1 MTAMTHGL
9 SRLDRLMFECL
20 NNHALNDPAVLPQTF
35 GYLLGPNEITGN
47 LSKQAIVDAFD
58 ALVHTMKTTSQVDGP
73 ADAGMTF
80 FGQFID
86 HDVTFDATSAIGS
99 KIDPRS
105 IRNVRTPGLDLDC
118 VYGDGPGASPHL
130 YSSNPKLHG
139 FMLFGREGSPND
151 LPRNCEGMALIGDP
165 RNDENILISQVHGA
179 FIALHNILMS
189 HFKNDQSAQEDIRHC
204 AAMSVRSEVWH
215 DVVPSRSQI
224 FEHVRRFIRLHY
236 QWLVLHDFLPSFVD
250 PDVIESTLDRDP
262 FGDRGPIMPAEFSV
276 AAFRFGHS
284 TVRPKFDLSQS
295 KIGVGLFDG
304 EMNGAGWR
312 GPELDIE
319 MGRFFSIGG
328 AQAQK
333 ALPVGPK
340 IADVLFDLPDHVVKD
355 PLMWG
360 ELKIKVDLAKKLA
373 LRNILRDRTA
383 IRIASGQQVARH
395 LRIPELPAPQVLK
408 DHHIDKTPLWF
419 YCLQEAGEKGNGR
432 LTGVGG
438 ALVASVIIRLLKLDP
453 ESVLNTPGF
462 VPWSGFGENFSM
474 GALMH
479 FVETHR
485 DGIPER
491 EDLYCKQP

>member
-1 MTAMTHGL
+1 MTAMNHGL
-9 SRLDRLMFECL
+9 SRLDRLLFECL
-20 NNHALNDPAVLPQTF
+20 NNHALNEPGLLPQTF

-47 LSKQAIVDAFD
+47 LSKEAIVDGFD
-58 ALVHTMKTTSQVDGP
+58 ALVETMRTTELVDGP

-80 FGQFID
+80 LGQFID

-105 IRNVRTPGLDLDC
+105 IRNIRTPGLDLDC

-130 YSSNPKLHG
+130 YSRDLEG
-139 FMLFGREGSPND
+139 FMLFGREDSPHD
-151 LPRNCEGMALIGDP
+151 LPRNCEGIALIGDP

-189 HFKNDQSAQEDIRHC
+189 LFKNDSDSAHDMSDC
-204 AAMSVRSEVWH
+204 AAMNVRSEVWQE
-215 DVVPSRSQI
+215 VVPPRARI
-224 FEHVRRFIRLHY
+224 FETVRRFIRLHY

-250 PDVIESTLDRDP
+250 PGVIKAVLDRDP
-262 FGDRGPIMPAEFSV
+262 FGDGAPIMPAEFSV

-284 TVRPKFDLSQS
+284 TVRPSYDLSKAKS
-295 KIGVGLFDG
+295 GVDLFDRV
-304 EMNGAGWR
+304 MIGAGWR
-312 GPELDIE
+312 GPEIDIE
-319 MGRFFSIGG
+319 MGRFFSAGG
-328 AQAQK
+328 APAQK

-340 IADVLFDLPDHVVKD
+340 IAATLFDLPDHVVKD

-360 ELKIKVDLAKKLA
+360 ELKIKVERAKKLA

-383 IRIASGQQVARH
+383 IRIASGQQMARH
-395 LRIPELPAPQVLK
+395 LRIPELPTPEVLK

-419 YCLQEAGEKGNGR
+419 YCLQEAGESSKGR

-438 ALVASVIIRLLKLDP
+438 AIVASVIVRLLKLDR
-453 ESVLNTPGF
+453 ESVLNTPDF
-462 VPWSGFGENFSM
+462 VPWSGFGEKFTM
-474 GALMH
+474 GGLMH

-485 DGIPER
+485 DTIPER
-491 EDLYCKQP
+491 AKLYCKRP